1 MYIYMSIYIYMCYF
15 FMFFF
20 SAHLVIPI
28 STVGPSPTEACT
40 GQSRMHHCWEG
51 GQKNLIIGIHHGE
64 DRHQSTQNHLTW
76 SHVSS
81 KVSLEPK

>member
-1 MYIYMSIYIYMCYF
+1 
-15 FMFFF
+15 MFFF